1 MSLFAEKNFREKTQT
16 VFEFVV
22 GYIFWAV
29 VVIIIVSLFFIGNDS
44 SQSTT
49 GCPASQPD
57 ACAEYYD
64 DLRGEVGIP

>member
-1 MSLFAEKNFREKTQT
+1 VALKFFSAKSDKIAP
-16 VFEFVV
+16 FVV
-22 GYIFWAV
+22 GIISWTV
-29 VVIIIVSLFFIGNDS
+29 VVIIIVSLFVNDT

-49 GCPASQPD
+49 GCPVSQPD